1 MLDPRILKD
10 NPEAVREMLK
20 KRNMTDFP
28 LDELIMLQK
37 RRGDYIIKTQQLRR
51 QKNVL
56 SETIAGK
63 KKSKQDDASYELSQM
78 KRVSALLDQT
88 ESEATQ
94 IEGKFNALMM
104 TLPNWLNETVPVGKD
119 ERNNVIVRQ
128 NGRIIRP
135 NFSPK
140 DHIELA
146 TTLDLVDLNRAAKV
160 SGARFYFLKNE
171 LVKLNQALISFALDF
186 LSEHNYTPIQ
196 PPYMIRR
203 EPMVGSV
210 ILNDFEDVI
219 YKLEGEDLYMIG
231 TSEHAIASMHMDEI
245 LEGIK
250 LPIRYAGFSSCF
262 RKEAGAHGRDMKG
275 IFRVHQF
282 EKVEQFIYCRPD
294 ESWREHERMLALS
307 EEFFGQLGIPYRVM
321 LLCSGD
327 TGKISA
333 KTYDIEG
340 WMAGQNAYREIVS
353 CSNCLDYQARRLG
366 IRFRDKTNE
375 ETRLVHTLNS
385 TLVATE
391 RTMVAIL
398 ENFQTSN
405 GSVEIPKVLQKYMG
419 GLQEIRAHN

>member
-20 KRNMTDFP
+20 KRNITDFP

-51 QKNVL
+51 QKNLL
-56 SETIAGK
+56 SETIADK
-63 KKSKQDDASYELSQM
+63 KKSKQDASFELSQM
-78 KRVSALLDQT
+78 KQVSALLDQT
-88 ESEATQ
+88 ESEAIQ
-94 IEGKFNALMM
+94 IEGKFNGLMM
-104 TLPNWLNETVPVGKD
+104 RLPNWLNETVPVGKD

-128 NGRIIRP
+128 NGSIIRP

-186 LSEHNYTPIQ
+186 LSGHNYTLIQ

-219 YKLEGEDLYMIG
+219 YKIEEEDLYMIG

-294 ESWREHERMLALS
+294 ESWREHERMLAVS
-307 EEFFGQLGIPYRVM
+307 EEFFRQLGIPYRVM

-419 GLQEIRAHN
+419 GLQEIRARN

>member
-1 MLDPRILKD
+1 MLDPRILKE
-10 NPEAVREMLK
+10 NPESVRDMLK

-28 LDELIMLQK
+28 LDDLIMLHK
-37 RRGDYIIKTQQLRR
+37 RRGELIIKTQELRR
-51 QKNVL
+51 KKNLL
-56 SETIAGK
+56 SETVASK
-63 KKSKQDDASYELSQM
+63 KKSKQDASFELAEM
-78 KRVSALLDQT
+78 KQVSIEIDQT
-88 ESEATQ
+88 ESEAIQ
-94 IEGKFNALMM
+94 IEEKFNQLIMA
-104 TLPNWLNETVPVGKD
+104 LPNLLNEGVPVGKD
-119 ERNNVIVRQ
+119 EEENVVVRQ
-128 NGRIIRP
+128 NGRTIMP

-140 DHIELA
+140 DHIDLA
-146 TTLDLVDLNRAAKV
+146 TSLDLIDLGHTTKV
-160 SGARFYFLKNE
+160 SGSRFYFLRNE
-171 LVKLNQALISFALDF
+171 LVKMNQALANFAIDF
-186 LSEHNYTPIQ
+186 LSDHNYTLIQ

-219 YKLEGEDLYMIG
+219 YKIEGEDLYMIG

-282 EKVEQFIYCRPD
+282 EKVEQFIFCRPE
-294 ESWREHERMLALS
+294 ESWREHERMLVLS
-307 EEFFGQLGIPYRVM
+307 EEFFKQLGIPYRVM

-333 KTYDIEG
+333 KTYDMEA
-340 WMAGQNAYREIVS
+340 WMAGQNAYREVVS
-353 CSNCLDYQARRLG
+353 CSNCLDYQARRLR

-375 ETRLVHTLNS
+375 ETRIVHTLNS

-398 ENFQTSN
+398 ENFQTPR
-405 GSVEIPKVLQKYMG
+405 GTVEVPKVLQKYMG
-419 GLQEIRAHN
+419 GLEEIRAKA

>member
-1 MLDPRILKD
+1 MLDPRILKEK
-10 NPEAVREMLK
+10 PELVREMLK

-28 LDELIMLQK
+28 IDELIMLH
-37 RRGDYIIKTQQLRR
+37 RLRGELITKTQMLRR
-51 QKNVL
+51 QKNLL
-56 SETIAGK
+56 SETIASK
-63 KKSKQDDASYELSQM
+63 KKSKQDATFELGEM
-78 KRVSALLDQT
+78 KQVSALLDQT

-94 IEGKFNALMM
+94 IEVKFNQLMM
-104 TLPNWLNETVPVGKD
+104 ILPNLLHETVPVGKD
-119 ERNNVIVRQ
+119 EKDNVVVRQ
-128 NGRIIRP
+128 NGEIMRP
-135 NFSPK
+135 SFNPK
-140 DHIELA
+140 DHIDLA
-146 TTLDLVDLNRAAKV
+146 TTLDLLDLNRAAKV

-171 LVKLNQALISFALDF
+171 LVKLNQALINFALDF
-186 LSEHNYTPIQ
+186 LLERNYTLIQ
-196 PPYMIRR
+196 PPYMIRK

-219 YKLEGEDLYMIG
+219 YKIEDEDLYMIG
-231 TSEHAIASMHMDEI
+231 TSEHAIAGMHMDEI

-282 EKVEQFIYCRPD
+282 EKVEQFIYCRPE

-307 EEFFGQLGIPYRVM
+307 EEFFKQLGIPYRVM
-321 LLCSGD
+321 LLCSSD
-327 TGKISA
+327 MGKISA
-333 KTYDIEG
+333 KTYDIEA

-398 ENFQTSN
+398 ENFQTEK
-405 GSVEIPKVLQKYMG
+405 GSVEVPKVLQKYMG
-419 GLQEIRAHN
+419 GLKEIGARN

>member
-1 MLDPRILKD
+1 VLDPRILKD
-10 NPEAVREMLK
+10 NPGVVRDMLK
-20 KRNMTDFP
+20 RRNMADFP
-28 LDELIMLQK
+28 VDELIMLHK
-37 RRGDYIIKTQQLRR
+37 LRGDFINKTQRLRR
-51 QKNVL
+51 QKNLL
-56 SETIAGK
+56 SDTIASK
-63 KKSKQDDASYELSQM
+63 KKSKQDASFELAEM
-78 KRVSALLDQT
+78 KQVSALLEQA
-88 ESEATQ
+88 ESEAIQ
-94 IEGKFNALMM
+94 IEEKFNHLMM
-104 TLPNWLNETVPVGKD
+104 TLPNLLDKTVPVGKD
-119 ERNNVIVRQ
+119 EHDNMIVRH
-128 NGRIIRP
+128 NREIIRP
-135 NFSPK
+135 NFGAK
-140 DHIELA
+140 DHIDIA
-146 TTLDLVDLNRAAKV
+146 TRLDLVDLNRAAKV

-171 LVKLNQALISFALDF
+171 LVKLNQALVSFALDF
-186 LSEHNYTPIQ
+186 LSEHNYILVQ

-203 EPMVGSV
+203 RPMVGSV

-219 YKLEGEDLYMIG
+219 YKIEEEDLYMIG

-250 LPIRYAGFSSCF
+250 LPIRYGGFSSCF
-262 RKEAGAHGRDMKG
+262 RKEAGAHGKDMKG

-294 ESWREHERMLALS
+294 DSWKEHERMLAVS
-307 EEFFGQLGIPYRVM
+307 EEFFKQLGIPYRVM

-333 KTYDIEG
+333 KTYDIEA

-405 GSVEIPKVLQKYMG
+405 GSVEIPQVLRKYMG
-419 GLQEIRAHN
+419 GLEEIQVRN

>member
-1 MLDPRILKD
+1 MLDPKILKE
-10 NPEAVREMLK
+10 NAEVVREMLK
-20 KRNMTDFP
+20 KRNMPDFP
-28 LDELIMLQK
+28 LDELKMIHK
-37 RRGDYIIKTQQLRR
+37 RRGDYITKTQQLRR
-51 QKNVL
+51 KKNLL
-56 SETIAGK
+56 SETIASK
-63 KKSKQDDASYELSQM
+63 KKSKKDASFELGEM
-78 KRVSALLDQT
+78 KNVSAFLDEM
-88 ESEATQ
+88 ESEA
-94 IEGKFNALMM
+94 IEIERKFNELMM
-104 TLPNWLNETVPVGKD
+104 TLPNLLDETVPVGKD
-119 ERNNVIVRQ
+119 EQNNVIVSE
-128 NGRIIRP
+128 NGSILRP

-146 TTLDLVDLNRAAKV
+146 TGLDLVDLNRAAKV

-171 LVKLNQALISFALDF
+171 LVKLNQALINYALDF
-186 LSEHNYTPIQ
+186 LSEHNYTLIQ
-196 PPYMIRR
+196 PPYMIRK

-219 YKLEGEDLYMIG
+219 YKIEDEDLYMIG
-231 TSEHAIASMHMDEI
+231 TSEHAIASMHMNEI

-294 ESWREHERMLALS
+294 ESWKEHERMLALS
-307 EEFFGQLGIPYRVM
+307 EEFFRHLGIPYRVV

-375 ETRLVHTLNS
+375 ETRFVHTLNS

-398 ENFQTSN
+398 ENFQTSG
-405 GSVEIPKVLQKYMG
+405 GSVIIPKVLQKYMG
-419 GLQEIRAHN
+419 GLEEIRGRN

>member
-1 MLDPRILKD
+1 MLDPRILKE
-10 NPEAVREMLK
+10 NAEVVREMLK
-20 KRNMTDFP
+20 KRNMPDFP
-28 LDELIMLQK
+28 LDELIILHK

-51 QKNVL
+51 KKNLL
-56 SETIAGK
+56 SETIANK
-63 KKSKQDDASYELSQM
+63 KKSKQDASLELGEM
-78 KRVSALLDQT
+78 KNVSAFLNET
-88 ESEATQ
+88 ESEA
-94 IEGKFNALMM
+94 IEIERKFNELMM
-104 TLPNWLNETVPVGKD
+104 TLPNLLHETVPLGKD
-119 ERNNVIVRQ
+119 EQNNVIVSQ
-128 NGRIIRP
+128 NGSILRP

-146 TTLDLVDLNRAAKV
+146 TGLDLVDLNRAAKV

-171 LVKLNQALISFALDF
+171 LVKLNQALINYALDF
-186 LSEHNYTPIQ
+186 LSEHNYTLIQ
-196 PPYMIRR
+196 PPYMIRK

-219 YKLEGEDLYMIG
+219 YKIEEEDLYMIG
-231 TSEHAIASMHMDEI
+231 TSEHAIASMHMNEI

-294 ESWREHERMLALS
+294 ESWKEHERMLALS
-307 EEFFGQLGIPYRVM
+307 EEFFRHLGIPYRIV

-375 ETRLVHTLNS
+375 GTRLVHTLNS

-398 ENFQTSN
+398 ENFQTSE
-405 GSVEIPKVLQKYMG
+405 GSVIIPKVLQKYMG
-419 GLQEIRAHN
+419 GLDEIRARN

>member
-1 MLDPRILKD
+1 MLDPRILKE

-28 LDELIMLQK
+28 LDELIMLHK
-37 RRGDYIIKTQQLRR
+37 LRRDFIIKTQQLRR
-51 QKNVL
+51 QKNLL
-56 SETIAGK
+56 SETIASK
-63 KKSKQDDASYELSQM
+63 KKSKQDASFELDEM
-78 KRVSALLDQT
+78 KEVSTLLEQT
-88 ESEATQ
+88 ESEAIQ
-94 IEGKFNALMM
+94 IEVKFDQLMM
-104 TLPNWLNETVPVGKD
+104 TLPNLLHETVPVGKD
-119 ERNNVIVRQ
+119 EQDNIIVNE
-128 NGRIIRP
+128 NGSIIRP

-140 DHIELA
+140 DHIDIA

-171 LVKLNQALISFALDF
+171 LVKLNQALVNLALDF
-186 LSEHNYTPIQ
+186 LSDHNYTLIQ
-196 PPYMIRR
+196 PPYMIRK

-219 YKLEGEDLYMIG
+219 YKIEEEDLYMIG

-294 ESWREHERMLALS
+294 ESWREHEKMLALS
-307 EEFFGQLGIPYRVM
+307 EEFFKRLGIPYRVM

-398 ENFQTSN
+398 ENFQTSR

-419 GLQEIRAHN
+419 GIEEIQARN

>member
-1 MLDPRILKD
+1 MLDPRILKE
-10 NPEAVREMLK
+10 NTEVVREMLK
-20 KRNMTDFP
+20 KRNMPDFP
-28 LDELIMLQK
+28 LDELIILHK
-37 RRGDYIIKTQQLRR
+37 RRGDYIVKTQQLRR
-51 QKNVL
+51 QKNLL
-56 SETIAGK
+56 SETIASK
-63 KKSKQDDASYELSQM
+63 KKSKQDASFELSEM
-78 KRVSALLDQT
+78 KNVSALLDQT
-88 ESEATQ
+88 ESEAIQ
-94 IEGKFNALMM
+94 IEGKFNELMM
-104 TLPNWLNETVPVGKD
+104 TLPNLLNETVPVGKD
-119 ERNNVIVRQ
+119 EQNNVIVSQ
-128 NGRIIRP
+128 NGSITRP
-135 NFSPK
+135 NFSPM

-146 TTLDLVDLNRAAKV
+146 TRLDLVDLNRAAKV

-171 LVKLNQALISFALDF
+171 LVKLNQALINYALDF
-186 LSEHNYTPIQ
+186 LSEHNYTLIQ
-196 PPYMIRR
+196 PPYMIRK

-219 YKLEGEDLYMIG
+219 YKIEEEDLYMIG

-282 EKVEQFIYCRPD
+282 EKIEQFIYCRPD

-307 EEFFGQLGIPYRVM
+307 EEFFRQLEIPYRVM

-398 ENFQTSN
+398 ENFQTSK

-419 GLQEIRAHN
+419 GLEEIRARN

>member
-1 MLDPRILKD
+1 MLDPRILKE
-10 NPEAVREMLK
+10 NPDAVREMLK

-28 LDELIMLQK
+28 LDELIMLHK
-37 RRGDYIIKTQQLRR
+37 LRGDLIIKTQQLRR
-51 QKNVL
+51 QKNLL
-56 SETIAGK
+56 SETIASK
-63 KKSKQDDASYELSQM
+63 KKSKQDASFELGEM
-78 KRVSALLDQT
+78 KQVSALLDQT
-88 ESEATQ
+88 ESEAIQ
-94 IEGKFNALMM
+94 IEGKFNQLMM
-104 TLPNWLNETVPVGKD
+104 TLPNLLNEMVPVGKD
-119 ERNNVIVRQ
+119 EHDNMIVSQ
-128 NGRIIRP
+128 NGSITRL

-140 DHIELA
+140 DHIDIA
-146 TTLDLVDLNRAAKV
+146 TTLDLVDLDRAAKV

-171 LVKLNQALISFALDF
+171 LVKLNQALVNFALDF
-186 LSEHNYTPIQ
+186 LSEHNYALIQ
-196 PPYMIRR
+196 PPYMIRK
-203 EPMVGSV
+203 EPMVGSI

-219 YKLEGEDLYMIG
+219 YKIEEEDLYMIG

-245 LEGIK
+245 LEGMK
-250 LPIRYAGFSSCF
+250 LPIKYAGFSSCF

-307 EEFFGQLGIPYRVM
+307 EEFFKQLGIPYRVM

-398 ENFQTSN
+398 ETFQTSK
-405 GSVEIPKVLQKYMG
+405 GTVEIPKVLQKYMG
-419 GLQEIRAHN
+419 GLEEIRARN

>member
-1 MLDPRILKD
+1 MLDSRILKE

-28 LDELIMLQK
+28 LDELIMLHK
-37 RRGDYIIKTQQLRR
+37 LRGDFIIKTQQLRR
-51 QKNVL
+51 QKNLL
-56 SETIAGK
+56 SETIASK
-63 KKSKQDDASYELSQM
+63 KKSKQDVSFELDEM
-78 KRVSALLDQT
+78 KQVSALLEQT
-88 ESEATQ
+88 ESEAIQ
-94 IEGKFNALMM
+94 IEGKFEQLMM
-104 TLPNWLNETVPVGKD
+104 TLPNLLHETVPVGKD
-119 ERNNVIVRQ
+119 EQDNMIVSE
-128 NGRIIRP
+128 NGSIIRP

-140 DHIELA
+140 DHIDIA

-171 LVKLNQALISFALDF
+171 LVKLNQALVNFALDF
-186 LSEHNYTPIQ
+186 LSDHNYTLIQ
-196 PPYMIRR
+196 PPYMIRK

-219 YKLEGEDLYMIG
+219 YKIEEEDLYMIG

-262 RKEAGAHGRDMKG
+262 RKEAGAHGKDMKG

-294 ESWREHERMLALS
+294 ESWREHEKMLALS
-307 EEFFGQLGIPYRVM
+307 EEFFKRLGIPYRVM

-340 WMAGQNAYREIVS
+340 WMGGQNAYREIVS

-398 ENFQTSN
+398 ENFQTST

-419 GLQEIRAHN
+419 GMEEIQARN

>member
-1 MLDPRILKD
+1 MLDPRILKE
-10 NPEAVREMLK
+10 NPESIQDMLK

-28 LDELIMLQK
+28 LDDLIILYKCRGEL
-37 RRGDYIIKTQQLRR
+37 IIKTQELRR
-51 QKNVL
+51 KKNLL
-56 SETIAGK
+56 SETVASK
-63 KKSKQDDASYELSQM
+63 KKSKEDASFELAEM
-78 KRVSALLDQT
+78 KQVSIIIDQT
-88 ESEATQ
+88 ESEAIQ
-94 IEGKFNALMM
+94 IEEKFNQLIMA
-104 TLPNWLNETVPVGKD
+104 LPNLLNEGVPVGKD
-119 ERNNVIVRQ
+119 EEENVVVRQ

-140 DHIELA
+140 DHIDLA
-146 TTLDLVDLNRAAKV
+146 TSLDLIDLGRAAKV
-160 SGARFYFLKNE
+160 SGSRFYFLKNE
-171 LVKLNQALISFALDF
+171 LVKMNQALANFALDF
-186 LSEHNYTPIQ
+186 LSDNNYTLIQ

-219 YKLEGEDLYMIG
+219 YKIEGEELYMIG

-282 EKVEQFIYCRPD
+282 EKVEQFIFCRPE
-294 ESWREHERMLALS
+294 ESWREHERMLVLS
-307 EEFFGQLGIPYRVM
+307 EEFFKQLGIPYRVM

-333 KTYDIEG
+333 KTYDIEA
-340 WMAGQNAYREIVS
+340 WMAGQKAYREVVS
-353 CSNCLDYQARRLG
+353 CSNCLDYQARRLR

-391 RTMVAIL
+391 RTMVAIV
-398 ENFQTSN
+398 ENFQTAR
-405 GSVEIPKVLQKYMG
+405 GSVEVPKVLQKYMG
-419 GLQEIRAHN
+419 GLEEIRAEA

>member
-10 NPEAVREMLK
+10 NPEAVREMLE
-20 KRNMTDFP
+20 KRNMSDFP
-28 LDELIMLQK
+28 LDELIMLQR

-51 QKNVL
+51 RKNIL
-56 SETIAGK
+56 SDTIASK
-63 KKSKQDDASYELSQM
+63 KKSKQDASFELSEM
-78 KRVSALLDQT
+78 KQVSALLDQT
-88 ESEATQ
+88 ESEAIQ
-94 IEGKFNALMM
+94 IEGKFNRLMM

-119 ERNNVIVRQ
+119 ERNNVIVSQ
-128 NGRIIRP
+128 NGSIIRP

-186 LSEHNYTPIQ
+186 LSGHNYTLIQ

-219 YKLEGEDLYMIG
+219 YKIEEEDLYMIG

-282 EKVEQFIYCRPD
+282 EKVEQFTYCRPD
-294 ESWREHERMLALS
+294 ESWREHERMLSLS
-307 EEFFGQLGIPYRVM
+307 EEFFKQLGIPYRVM

-353 CSNCLDYQARRLG
+353 CSNCLDYQARRLH

-375 ETRLVHTLNS
+375 ETHLVHTLNS

-398 ENFQTSN
+398 ENFQTSE
-405 GSVEIPKVLQKYMG
+405 GSIEIPKVLQKYMG
-419 GLQEIRAHN
+419 GLQEIRARN

>member
-1 MLDPRILKD
+1 MLDPRIFKE
-10 NPEAVREMLK
+10 NAEVVREMLK
-20 KRNMTDFP
+20 KRNMPDFP
-28 LDELIMLQK
+28 LDELIMLHK

-51 QKNVL
+51 KKNLL
-56 SETIAGK
+56 SETIASK
-63 KKSKQDDASYELSQM
+63 KKSKQDASFELGEM
-78 KRVSALLDQT
+78 KNVSAFLDET
-88 ESEATQ
+88 ESEAIQ
-94 IEGKFNALMM
+94 IERKFNELMM
-104 TLPNWLNETVPVGKD
+104 TLPNLLDESVPVGKD
-119 ERNNVIVRQ
+119 EQNNVIVSQ
-128 NGRIIRP
+128 NGSILRP

-146 TTLDLVDLNRAAKV
+146 TGLDLVDLNRAAKV

-171 LVKLNQALISFALDF
+171 LVKLNQALTNYALDF
-186 LSEHNYTPIQ
+186 LSEHNYTLIQ
-196 PPYMIRR
+196 PPYMIRK

-219 YKLEGEDLYMIG
+219 YKIEEEDLYMIG
-231 TSEHAIASMHMDEI
+231 TSEHAIASMHMSEI

-294 ESWREHERMLALS
+294 ESWKEHERMLALS
-307 EEFFGQLGIPYRVM
+307 EEFFRHLGIPYRVV

-398 ENFQTSN
+398 ENFQTSG
-405 GSVEIPKVLQKYMG
+405 GSVIIPKVLQKYMG
-419 GLQEIRAHN
+419 GLEEIRGRN

>member
-1 MLDPRILKD
+1 VLDPRILKE

-28 LDELIMLQK
+28 LDELIMLHK
-37 RRGDYIIKTQQLRR
+37 LRGDYIVKTQQLRR
-51 QKNVL
+51 QKNLL
-56 SETIAGK
+56 SETIASK
-63 KKSKQDDASYELSQM
+63 KKSKQDDASFELDEM
-78 KRVSALLDQT
+78 KQVSTLLDQM
-88 ESEATQ
+88 ESEAIR
-94 IEGKFNALMM
+94 IEGKFNHLMM
-104 TLPNWLNETVPVGKD
+104 TLPNLLDETVPVGKD
-119 ERNNVIVRQ
+119 EHDNVVIRQ
-128 NGRIIRP
+128 NGSIIRP

-140 DHIELA
+140 DHIDIS
-146 TTLDLVDLNRAAKV
+146 TRLDLVDLNRAAKV

-171 LVKLNQALISFALDF
+171 LVKLNQALVNFALDF
-186 LSEHNYTPIQ
+186 LSKHNYTLIQ
-196 PPYMIRR
+196 PPYMIRK
-203 EPMVGSV
+203 EPMIGSV

-219 YKLEGEDLYMIG
+219 YKIEKEDLYMIG
-231 TSEHAIASMHMDEI
+231 TSEHAIASMHMNEI
-245 LEGIK
+245 LEGMK
-250 LPIRYAGFSSCF
+250 LPIRYAGVSSCF

-282 EKVEQFIYCRPD
+282 EKVEQFVYCRPD
-294 ESWREHERMLALS
+294 ESWREHERMLGLS
-307 EEFFGQLGIPYRVM
+307 EEFFKELRIPYRVM

-333 KTYDIEG
+333 KTYDIEA
-340 WMAGQNAYREIVS
+340 WMTGQNTYREIVS

-398 ENFQTSN
+398 ENFQTSR

-419 GLQEIRAHN
+419 GLEEIQAPN